1 MFLDSE
7 TAKGFQ
13 CGGKKLSYISD
24 GLGPYFLAKVEELD
38 MPNPF
43 YSIIIDESPIP
54 EAKVQ
59 QLDMLVRYYS
69 ANTENVVVERLQSF
83 HLGHAT
89 ADELFSCI
97 ENVLSGVC
105 KNDMISL
112 YSDGLNVMR
121 SLKRRV
127 KTKVGPTMVN
137 ISECGLHKVRN
148 ANAFAAGLDN
158 FCVEVESR
166 N

>member
-1 MFLDSE
+1 MFLDFE

-13 CGGKKLSYISD
+13 SGHKKLSYIISD
-24 GLGPYFLAKVEELD
+24 GLGPYFKAKVEELD
-38 MPNPF
+38 MPNTF

-54 EAKVQ
+54 EAKV
-59 QLDMLVRYYS
+59 MLVWYYS

-105 KNDMISL
+105 KNNMICF
-112 YSDGLNVMR
+112 YSDGPNVMR

-127 KTKVGPTMVN
+127 KTEVGPTMVD
-137 ISECGLHKVRN
+137 IGECGLHKVH
-148 ANAFAAGLDN
+148 NAFAAGLDN
-158 FCVEVESR
+158 FYVEVESR